1 MKKNYLLRFQN
12 ENSSAFRLMLISF
25 LVFITQSFSAQYF
38 TKINTGTLAQT
49 PLKTYSAS
57 FADYNSD
64 GFDDVL
70 IVGTIDGG
78 STLFLNNGDGT
89 FSLKTDNVIYTTI
102 GPSIAC
108 SWGDYNNDGNI
119 DLYIC
124 NSGNSGAAQSV
135 NFLYRNDGNG
145 VFTRILTGDI
155 VTDQD
160 WSLGA
165 AWADYD
171 NDGFLDL
178 YVANFTEPNR
188 LYHNNG
194 NGTFTKITTGAIVT
208 DDFNTYSASWVDYDN
223 DGFQDMYVVNYFN
236 NSLPGQNNCLYHN
249 NGDGTFTKNTT
260 SLIANDASA
269 SQGSSWGDYN
279 NDGLM
284 DLFMT
289 VNDFADIK
297 HNFLYKNLGNGNFE
311 VADAAPSIDGGA
323 GFGSAWLDMNN
334 DGFLDLTVSN
344 NGSTLK
350 RLNKLYLN
358 NGDGTFTNQAADDA
372 TTTPIRDYCSTISDY
387 NNDGYPDIFTPSYS
401 TTIVHGLYKNN
412 GGTNNWISLRLQ
424 GVQSNRSAIGAR
436 VVCYAN
442 GKVQT
447 RQVSSASGEY
457 TGSTLVQTFGL
468 GTATAIDRIEIFWP
482 SGIHQ
487 VITNPATNQIYNIVE
502 TATLGTTEN
511 TNAKSLSI
519 YPNPAKSDGNVYV
532 KSMKSGNYDLTVTN
546 YVGQK
551 IKTRKVNLESGKS
564 KLVILGSLQPGVYI
578 ISASNKEDQTSQ
590 KLIITK

>member
-1 MKKNYLLRFQN
+1 MKKIDFFQFQKKSSLALQKLLIMT
-12 ENSSAFRLMLISF
+12 L
-25 LVFITQSFSAQYF
+25 LVFLNQSLAAQHF
-38 TKINTGTLAQT
+38 TKVNTGTLVET
-49 PLKTYSAS
+49 PIKTYSAS
-57 FADYNSD
+57 FADYNND

-70 IVGTIDGG
+70 IVGNID
-78 STLFLNNGDGT
+78 SPTTLFANNGDGT
-89 FSLKTDNVIYTTI
+89 FSAKTDNIIYSTT

-108 SWGDYNNDGNI
+108 TWGDYNNDGNI
-119 DLYIC
+119 DLYVC
-124 NSGNSGAAQSV
+124 NSGSGEQSK

-145 VFTRILTGDI
+145 VFTRILEGDI

-160 WSLGA
+160 WSLSA

-178 YVANFTEPNR
+178 YVANFIQENR

-194 NGTFTKITTGAIVT
+194 DGTFTKITAGAIVT
-208 DDFNTYSASWVDYDN
+208 DLFNSYSASWVDYDN

-284 DLFMT
+284 DLFLT

-297 HNFLYKNLGNGNFE
+297 HNFLYKNLGSGNFE
-311 VADAAPSIDGGA
+311 VLNAAPSIDGGA

-334 DGFLDLTVSN
+334 DGFLDLTLSN
-344 NGSTLK
+344 NGTSQR

-358 NGDGTFTNQAADDA
+358 NGNETFTNQAADDA
-372 TTTPIRDYCSTISDY
+372 TTTPLRDYCSTVSDY

-401 TTIVHGLYKNN
+401 ATLIHGLYKNN

-424 GVQSNRSAIGAR
+424 GVQSNRSGIGAR

-447 RQVSSASGEY
+447 RQVSSTSGEY

-482 SGIHQ
+482 SGIFQ

-502 TATLGTTEN
+502 AATLGTTEN
-511 TNAKSLSI
+511 SNSKSLTI
-519 YPNPAKSDGNVYV
+519 FPNPAKSDGNVYV
-532 KSMKSGNYDLTVTN
+532 KSMKSGNYDIAVTN
-546 YVGQK
+546 YVGQR
-551 IKTRKVNLESGKS
+551 IKSLKVNLESGKS
-564 KLVILGSLQPGVYI
+564 KLVDLGSLEPGIYI
-578 ISASNKEDQTSQ
+578 ISASNKEDRTSQ